1 MIHGLQYV
9 KTGNSTSDIYFML
22 SRPWKQIELYAENEI
37 LKPDL

>member
-22 SRPWKQIELYAENEI
+22 SRPWKQIELYAENKI
-37 LKPDL
+37 LKTDL